1 MHMQSDTGKSSFQL
15 KARHGVERVNSHV
28 HLHVPAACALYDA
41 PEDGCILHPEHV
53 EQGKC
58 NKVTLNNLHQA
69 GLNKPIIFNTSSTH
83 YMEEKKFQST
93 L

>member
-1 MHMQSDTGKSSFQL
+1 M
-15 KARHGVERVNSHV
+15 

-41 PEDGCILHPEHV
+41 SEDGCILHPKHV

-69 GLNKPIIFNTSSTH
+69 GLNKPTDFPLKAVFLVNYHLT
-83 YMEEKKFQST
+83 EKSPGKLT
-93 L
+93 LGSCKNRRSDNIKNVSYEIWN